1 MKLTGVRNPGSLIGD
16 ILPAG
21 ISAGSY
27 WLPLSV
33 LCGCDGAGGDFSGD
47 FLLSLLS
54 ADCVRAVAA
63 SGELLDWGL
72 VLIIDRSVF
81 DWCLVSSST
90 MAERG
95 ASFLFGS
102 LNNTSRAASKL
113 ALLQANSAFTA

>member
-1 MKLTGVRNPGSLIGD
+1 MKLTGVRNPGSMIGD
-16 ILPAG
+16 ILPG
-21 ISAGSY
+21 MSAGSY

-54 ADCVRAVAA
+54 VDCVTAVAA

-72 VLIIDRSVF
+72 IVDKSVF
-81 DWCLVSSST
+81 DWRLVSSST

-95 ASFLFGS
+95 AGFLFGS
-102 LNNTSRAASKL
+102 LCSTSRAASKL
-113 ALLQANSAFTA
+113 PLLQANRAFTA